1 MRSRR
6 RGGCPRRPR
15 RPRRLQRATGGGA
28 VRPPRARPG
37 PPGRTPHPAPAP
49 GCSRGPVPAR
59 WPGRTALPSS
69 RPRRAP
75 QPPAAAPTPR
85 WALRAPAPAP
95 RRPGAVSDPPPAN
108 AALNLRNNKQPDM
121 SESAAAG
128 PPSLAAK
135 PQARPDRG
143 GNGRRQDNLFRGPR
157 APRAHPRD
165 THTTRPAPPP
175 RAAPARGT
183 HSSRGPGEDH
193 TRNIPGHAASLHEHT
208 HIRSRH
214 APTHAF
220 PAHSAFTGT
229 HAAPGG
235 VLPRHTYTS
244 RTPRADT
251 LVPDPFPRLHT
262 RTRISQ
268 AHTSHTRPLLPT
280 RAESTEHS
288 SPHAEQKNTSHSR
301 THNKQH
307 SRLGH
312 TQMPK
317 NATHQQRQLLPH
329 NRTQMDTQQTYN
341 PTWPHTH
348 TTQRQTRHSAHTP
361 CLYAHNI
368 HPNILVDT
376 QHTQHLFL
384 HIPQTHSQA
393 HHPLSTRSHIQ
404 HSRHTGSKLATS
416 GHPTL
421 PLSFEIRHRR
431 RGSAGQTGSDRR
443 ALTCRSLGL
452 GCAELEGERQDESL
466 GAGHGAPPP
475 APGPGAGGRRRRSP
489 SRARGE
495 PEPERSG
502 AAPSGTGAESRAGA
516 QASGALTS
524 GSAAR
529 SSVSR
534 RPLLAAARSPAQ
546 SGRPRP

>member
-1 MRSRR
+1 MNTHSRR
-6 RGGCPRRPR
+6 RHTVHSTHGHTATALDTHIQKRDRTHNFTHTHTPPKDSTLRNTLRETARSHGTQKHRDTRSHAYTHTPASPEAVQSCGVDEGGGCPRRPR

-37 PPGRTPHPAPAP
+37 PPGRTPHPAPPP

-59 WPGRTALPSS
+59 WPGLTALPSS

-108 AALNLRNNKQPDM
+108 AALNSRNNKQPDM

-229 HAAPGG
+229 HAAPGRAHRRPQTHVHIAHTARG
-235 VLPRHTYTS
+235 HTRSGPVPTPSHTYTDLTS
-244 RTPRADT
+244 T
-251 LVPDPFPRLHT
+251 H
-262 RTRISQ
+262 I
-268 AHTSHTRPLLPT
+268 AHTSS
-280 RAESTEHS
+280 A
-288 SPHAEQKNTSHSR
+288 PHAGRIHRALFATRR
-301 THNKQH
+301 TKKHKPF
-307 SRLGH
+307 S
-312 TQMPK
+312 
-317 NATHQQRQLLPH
+317 
-329 NRTQMDTQQTYN
+329 DTQQTTLQARAHTNAQKCNTSAEATPATQPNSDGHTTDIQSYLA
-341 PTWPHTH
+341 PHTH
-348 TTQRQTRHSAHTP
+348 YTEADTTLGAHP
-361 CLYAHNI
+361 MPLC
-368 HPNILVDT
+368 T
-376 QHTQHLFL
+376 QHSPQHTRGHTTHTAPFL
-384 HIPQTHSQA
+384 A
-393 HHPLSTRSHIQ
+393 HPSDTFAGTPPPE
-404 HSRHTGSKLATS
+404 HTIA
-416 GHPTL
+416 HPTL
-421 PLSFEIRHRR
+421 KTHREQARHV
-431 RGSAGQTGSDRR
+431 
-443 ALTCRSLGL
+443 RSSNTPTFF
-452 GCAELEGERQDESL
+452 RDT
-466 GAGHGAPPP
+466 PP
-475 APGPGAGGRRRRSP
+475 APRLGGANWVRP
-489 SRARGE
+489 TRAYL
-495 PEPERSG
+495 P
-502 AAPSGTGAESRAGA
+502 ESRSRVRRAG
-516 QASGALTS
+516 
-524 GSAAR
+524 R
-529 SSVSR
+529 
-534 RPLLAAARSPAQ
+534 
-546 SGRPRP
+546 